1 MSKNDNKKKEKK
13 IYLTKNRKKALH
25 TAISIDEILYRT
37 FEQMQQ
43 HIEEYARHLN
53 KTYKNVIQ
61 VRSKDMEGNF
71 YIEQIIDVQ
80 KVDGEGLIIT
90 VHKYN

>member
-1 MSKNDNKKKEKK
+1 MKK
-13 IYLTKNRKKALH
+13 IYLTKKRKQRLH
-25 TAISIDEILYRT
+25 EELSINDILYRT

-43 HIEEYARHLN
+43 RVNEYARHLD

-61 VRSKDMEGNF
+61 VKSKDIKGDY

-80 KVDGEGLIIT
+80 KVDGEGLVIT
-90 VHKYN
+90 VHRWEK